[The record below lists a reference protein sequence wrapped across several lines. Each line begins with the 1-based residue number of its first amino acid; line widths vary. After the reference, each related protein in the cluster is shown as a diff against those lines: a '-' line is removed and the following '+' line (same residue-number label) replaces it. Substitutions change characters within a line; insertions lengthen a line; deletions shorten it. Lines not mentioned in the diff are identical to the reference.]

1 MISFLRITLMIIWTF
16 SLMLIAP
23 LFIPFVMNRQFP
35 LMVARTVFA
44 PVLMKIAGISIQV
57 KGKENVPKNRPVIF
71 VSNHF
76 SHLDI
81 GCLCY
86 SLPHNLHYIGKKELI
101 WTPVVGWYM
110 WVAGHIFIDRSN
122 KRKAVKSISKAAK
135 KINAGKS
142 VVVFA
147 EGTRSKTGKV
157 ETFKKGAFHLAME
170 AEVDVVPVSIKG
182 TFEVWKSGSFK
193 ITPGK
198 VTVEIGKTVSHQN
211 YDKKNITDFVN
222 RVRSIIVEM
231 QENN

>member
-1 MISFLRITLMIIWTF
+1 MISYLRIILLIIWTF

-23 LFIPFVMNRQFP
+23 LLIPFVMNRQFP

-44 PVLMKIAGISIQV
+44 PVLLKIAGIDIIV
-57 KGKENVPKNRPVIF
+57 NGKENVPSDKPVVF

-86 SLPHNLHYIGKKELI
+86 SLPKNLHFIGKKELI

-110 WVAGHIFIDRSN
+110 WVAGHIFVDRSN
-122 KRKAVKSISKAAK
+122 RKKGIKSIAKAAK
-135 KINAGKS
+135 KIKEGKS
-142 VVVFA
+142 VILFA

-157 ETFKKGAFHLAME
+157 ESFKKGAFHLALQ
-170 AEVDVVPVSIKG
+170 AGVDIIPISIKG
-182 TFEVWKSGSFK
+182 TYEVWKSGTST

-198 VTVEIGKTVSHQN
+198 VEVSIGKPIDSS
-211 YDKKNITDFVN
+211 KFSKNNINDFTN
-222 RVRSIIVEM
+222 IARETIISM
-231 QENN
+231 Q

>member
-1 MISFLRITLMIIWTF
+1 MISYLRITLMIIWTF

-44 PVLMKIAGISIQV
+44 PVLMKIAGIDISV
-57 KGKENVPKNRPVIF
+57 SGKENVPTDKPVIF

-86 SLPHNLHYIGKKELI
+86 SLPKNLHFIGKKELI

-110 WVAGHIFIDRSN
+110 WVAGHIFVDRTN
-122 KRKAVKSISKAAK
+122 KKKALKSITKAAK
-135 KINAGKS
+135 KISEGKS
-142 VVVFA
+142 VVLFA

-157 ETFKKGAFHLAME
+157 ESFKKGAFHLALQ
-170 AEVDVVPVSIKG
+170 AGVDIVPVSIKG
-182 TFEVWKSGSFK
+182 TYEVWKSGTNT

-198 VTVEIGKTVSHQN
+198 VSVIIGKPIDSSKF
-211 YDKKNITDFVN
+211 DKNNINNFVTA
-222 RVRSIIVEM
+222 VRESIIAM
-231 QENN
+231 Q

>member
-1 MISFLRITLMIIWTF
+1 MISYLRITLMIIWTF

-44 PVLMKIAGISIQV
+44 PVLMKIAGIDISV
-57 KGKENVPKNRPVIF
+57 SGKENVPADKPVIF

-86 SLPHNLHYIGKKELI
+86 SLPKNLHFIGKKELI

-110 WVAGHIFIDRSN
+110 WVAGHIFVDRTN
-122 KRKAVKSISKAAK
+122 KKKALKSITKAAK
-135 KINAGKS
+135 KISEGKS
-142 VVVFA
+142 VVLFS

-157 ETFKKGAFHLAME
+157 ESFKKGAFHLALQ
-170 AEVDVVPVSIKG
+170 AGVDIVPVSIKG
-182 TFEVWKSGSFK
+182 TYEVWKSGTNT

-198 VTVEIGKTVSHQN
+198 VKVTIGKPIDSSKF
-211 YDKKNITDFVN
+211 DKNNINDFVTA
-222 RVRSIIVEM
+222 VRESIIAM
-231 QENN
+231 Q